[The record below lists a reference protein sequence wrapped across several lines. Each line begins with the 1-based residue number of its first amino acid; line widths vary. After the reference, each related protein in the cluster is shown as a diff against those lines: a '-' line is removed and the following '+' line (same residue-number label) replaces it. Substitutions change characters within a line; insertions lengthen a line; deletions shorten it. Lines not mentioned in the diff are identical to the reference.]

1 MKKKNNIGKDILSKI
16 FNLKKLDVCEKTL
29 FNSEYQHFYF
39 QTDFFF
45 SEEKEGLDVIKKC
58 CEVFNENHF
67 KVILPKYSIFGNIKD
82 TITYEIPCS
91 IDTDG
96 YVDQAFMA
104 EDEKDIYRY
113 DYVFIVGS
121 SLKWAIIEYPFIDV
135 SILSIHKDADIKE
148 MDFLTKYLYNDVI
161 DFVSHSGSDIVNEI
175 GSEETKIFIKNYS
188 K

>member
-1 MKKKNNIGKDILSKI
+1 MKKNKQSNILSKI
-16 FNLKKLDVCEKTL
+16 FNLKNLNVCEKTL

-45 SEEKEGLDVIKKC
+45 SEEKEGLEVIKKC

-67 KVILPKYSIFGNIKD
+67 KVIFPVYSIFGNIKD
-82 TITYEIPCS
+82 TITYEIPCY
-91 IDTDG
+91 IDTDS

-104 EDEKDIYRY
+104 EDEKDNYIYRY
-113 DYVFIVGS
+113 TFIIGS

-148 MDFLTKYLYNDVI
+148 MDFLTKYLYDDVI